1 MQFGNPEILYFLWA
15 VPGLA
20 LFFFWSWRR
29 KQKALLEFAESSL
42 LKHLIVRTS
51 SFKQILKLLLILG
64 GSFFLL
70 AAAARPQWGARVEVA
85 RRQGIDLLIVLDG
98 SLSMDTRDIVPSR
111 LEKAKHEI
119 RSLLEKLQGDRTGL
133 ILFAGMPIVSCPL
146 TIDQGAL
153 EMFLDIANPQMVPL
167 PGTNIGEAIRLAVS
181 SFNPAERRTK
191 LIFLVTDG
199 EDLEGDAVKAAE
211 AAHQAGIRIYALGV
225 GTGTGEPVPLLDEQ
239 GNPSGY
245 KKNENGSVVVSRLDQ
260 PLLAQIAATTGG
272 KFFLASPGE
281 DEIDQIAG
289 EIAGMN
295 RQELQSKLFLTR
307 IDRFQL
313 PLAIGLF
320 LMFLETLMTDQSW
333 RKPAF
338 RWLGL
343 PRWFTSVVLLLILMS
358 GPAWADQKSRRNAA
372 GNRYFKQKDYSAAL
386 KEYVEAQ
393 NSNKYSEELS
403 YNIGNTLY
411 EQKKYLE
418 ALKEY
423 EKVFPSP
430 NQELNQRT
438 QFNRGNAFFRSGDF
452 NQAAASYRKALE
464 MNPADLDAKHNLEL
478 ALQKL
483 QQQQK
488 QQDQPPKNQ
497 GKKQEQDQQ
506 NQAQQ
511 KQDQSGQHS
520 KQSDKKD
527 QQPQSASGKEQ
538 TRKPDS
544 QNQQPPSKGK
554 GGMDPREARQ
564 ILEAFENQEKK
575 EQRQQVRQLKQQ
587 SVRGKDW

>member
-1 MQFGNPEILYFLWA
+1 
-15 VPGLA
+15 
-20 LFFFWSWRR
+20 
-29 KQKALLEFAESSL
+29 LL
-42 LKHLIVRTS
+42 V
-51 SFKQILKLLLILG
+51 
-64 GSFFLL
+64 
-70 AAAARPQWGARVEVA
+70 AAARPQWGSRVEVA
-85 RRQGIDLLIVLDG
+85 RRQGIDLMIVLDG

-167 PGTNIGEAIRLAVS
+167 PGTNIGDAIHLAVS
-181 SFNPAERRTK
+181 SFNQAERRTK

-199 EDLEGDAVKAAE
+199 EDLEGDAEKAAK
-211 AAHQAGIRIYALGV
+211 AAHQAGIRIYTLGV

-245 KKNENGSVVVSRLDQ
+245 KKDENGSVVVSRLDQ
-260 PLLAQIAATTGG
+260 SLLSRIASTTGG
-272 KFFLASPGE
+272 KFYLASPGE
-281 DEIDQIAG
+281 DEIDQMAG

-307 IDRFQL
+307 IDRFQF
-313 PLAIGLF
+313 PLAIGLV
-320 LMFLETLMTDQSW
+320 LIFLETLMTDQSW
-333 RKPAF
+333 RKPSF

-343 PRWFTSVVLLLILMS
+343 SRWFTPVVLLLILMS
-358 GPAWADQKSRRNAA
+358 GSAWADQKSRRNAT

-393 NSNKYSEELS
+393 DSKKYSEELS

-411 EQKKYLE
+411 QQKKYPE

-423 EKVFPSP
+423 EKVFSSP
-430 NQELNQRT
+430 NQELNQRA
-438 QFNRGNAFFRSGDF
+438 QFNRGNAFYRSGDF

-488 QQDQPPKNQ
+488 QQDQQ
-497 GKKQEQDQQ
+497 QQ
-506 NQAQQ
+506 NQDKKQGQEKQQ
-511 KQDQSGQHS
+511 KQDQARQNS
-520 KQSDKKD
+520 KQNDKKE
-527 QQPQSASGKEQ
+527 QQSQSSSGKEQ
-538 TRKPDS
+538 PRKPES
-544 QNQQPPSKGK
+544 QNQQPQSKGK
-554 GGMDPREARQ
+554 EGMDPREARQ

-587 SVRGKDW
+587 SVRGRDW